1 VIQRSGTIKRPSWR
15 RPRPLLLATVLL
27 VLVGG
32 GLWVAFGSHRGP
44 NRPPAP
50 GAIALDGWKL
60 TIPVAGDNG
69 NADIIEPAASTPPWM
84 TAKDDGSLEF
94 WAPTAGAT
102 TKTSQHPRSELNS
115 LNNFTAGDG
124 VHSLH
129 ASVSVAQVPSGT
141 GDIIIGQIH
150 GAGDI
155 ISVPFVML
163 HYKNGVIRVV
173 VKQVQKGSTG
183 QTYQLLTGV
192 PLGARFDYTIT
203 DSGNG
208 NLDFS
213 ATYGADTRQATAPL
227 PEAFNGAT
235 VRFQAGDYQLGD
247 SESGIAS
254 DGGRVTFYA
263 LTEGT

>member
-1 VIQRSGTIKRPSWR
+1 M
-15 RPRPLLLATVLL
+15 
-27 VLVGG
+27 
-32 GLWVAFGSHRGP
+32 AFGWHREPG
-44 NRPPAP
+44 RPGAP
-50 GAIALDGWKL
+50 GVIALDGWKL
-60 TIPVAGDNG
+60 TLPVAGDG
-69 NADIIEPAASTPPWM
+69 GKADIVEPAASTPPWM
-84 TAKDDGSLEF
+84 TVRGDGSLEF
-94 WAPTAGAT
+94 WAPTTGAT

-115 LNNFTAGDG
+115 LTNFTVGDG
-124 VHSLH
+124 QHSLH
-129 ASVSVAQVPSGT
+129 ASVSVAQVPAGT

-150 GAGDI
+150 GADDI

-163 HYKNGVIRVV
+163 HYKDGVIRVV

-208 NLDFS
+208 SLEFS
-213 ATYGADTRQATAPL
+213 AAYGTNTRRATAPL
-227 PEAFNGAT
+227 PEAFHGAT

-247 SESGIAS
+247 SGADIAS

-263 LTEGT
+263 LTEQT